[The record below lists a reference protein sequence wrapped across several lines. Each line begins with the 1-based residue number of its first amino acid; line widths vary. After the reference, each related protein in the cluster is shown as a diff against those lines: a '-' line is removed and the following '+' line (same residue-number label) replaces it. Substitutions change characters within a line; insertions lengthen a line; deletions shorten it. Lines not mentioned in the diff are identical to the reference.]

1 MINARLWEILVA
13 FYQCGTLS
21 AAAEKLYVSQPALSS
36 AMKQL
41 EKELG
46 VTLFERTK
54 NRITLN
60 EIGVEA
66 ARFAQEHISQEESLI
81 QYLREMQRRLQTI
94 TVASFV
100 SGLRNDLVNQL
111 SIMFPERSIASEHV
125 SSEQLQLGLLNGCFS
140 FVITEYEI
148 DEPDI
153 VCVPYVT
160 DRLMVRIHS
169 GDQLFDREFLSL
181 DDLRSSALLVWEGS
195 GFWAS
200 FIRKEFLNVL
210 QLIFINSEQEYWE
223 LVSHFPMRSFIL
235 ETALE
240 KHPFSP
246 EYRCIPFE
254 DDRTRV
260 SFYLC
265 CHQKNAGHLPNLQ
278 YRRKGTRLPGPAKAI
293 SG

>member
-13 FYQCGTLS
+13 FYKCGTLS

-81 QYLREMQRRLQTI
+81 EYLREMQKRLQTI

-100 SGLRNDLVNQL
+100 SGLRSDLVNQL
-111 SIMFPERSIASEHV
+111 SVMFPERSIVSEHV
-125 SSEQLQLGLLNGCFS
+125 PSEQLLLGLIDGRFNY
-140 FVITEYEI
+140 VITEYEI
-148 DEPDI
+148 DEPDV

-160 DRLMVRIHS
+160 DRLMVRVHS
-169 GDQLFDREFLSL
+169 SDRLFDRGFVSL

-200 FIRKEFLNVL
+200 FIRKEFLNAL

-240 KHPFSP
+240 KHPPSP

-254 DDRTRV
+254 DDRIRV

-265 CHQKNAGHLPNLQ
+265 CHQKNACSLPTLQ
-278 YRRKGTRLPGPAKAI
+278 YRRKGTRVPGSARPVPV
-293 SG
+293 